1 MSESGP
7 SVIQR
12 LQDQI
17 KLKDTESR
25 SHDFG
30 RPHIITFAADRF
42 LTFSDPRRTA
52 TANVANHFIA
62 SGTRISATTVFK
74 PLHSAYLF
82 VRRPV
87 VYILLKLLQRCADY
101 VGQEN
106 TFPAPDNNELLFS
119 SQMTPF

>member
-30 RPHIITFAADRF
+30 RPHIITFATDRF

-62 SGTRISATTVFK
+62 SGTRISATTVCK
-74 PLHSAYLF
+74 PPSQCISLCQTTSCVYSAETTTEVCRLCWT
-82 VRRPV
+82 RE
-87 VYILLKLLQRCADY
+87 Y
-101 VGQEN
+101 VSCTRQ
-106 TFPAPDNNELLFS
+106 
-119 SQMTPF
+119 Q